1 MGVQISS
8 YGTTQGY
15 TEFGLISG
23 TYTYTALNNDT
34 NNYFIVN
41 FSYDS
46 SNKSITVNKI
56 MRLNDSDDSFEP
68 STNVLG
74 VISITA
80 YGNFSF

>member
-15 TEFGLISG
+15 AEFGLVSG
-23 TYTYTALNNDT
+23 TYTYTALNNET

-41 FSYDS
+41 FSYTS
-46 SNKSITVNKI
+46 SDKSITVNKI
-56 MRLNDSDDSFEP
+56 MRLNDSYGP
-68 STNVLG
+68 STNTLG

-80 YGNFSF
+80 YGNFFF